1 MANVFAPRY
10 AHALAQVV
18 VAKNLDPNAAQR
30 QMRDFAGTLAG
41 SPQLHEILMDPSI
54 AEEQKLRLL
63 DAIALRIGMM
73 REVRNFLAVVMD
85 HHRLDALSDI
95 LAEYDLVADEGA
107 GIAEAEITSAHELNP
122 DDRAALEAEVA
133 KLAGGQVR
141 ATYTQDASLLGGAI
155 VRLGSTV
162 YDGSVRGQLQQL
174 KAKLMQ
180 A

>member
-10 AHALAQVV
+10 AHAFAQVV
-18 VAKNLDPNAAQR
+18 AAKNLDAVAAQQ

-41 SPQLHEILMDPSI
+41 SPELHEILMDPSI

-63 DAIALRIGMM
+63 DAIAGRIGMM
-73 REVRNFLAVVMD
+73 REVRNFLAVIMD
-85 HHRLDALSDI
+85 HDRMDAFDEI
-95 LAEYDLVADEGA
+95 VAEYALVADA
-107 GIAEAEITSAHELNP
+107 GSGVAEAEITSAHELNP
-122 DDRAALEAEVA
+122 DDRAELEAEVA
-133 KLAGGQVR
+133 KLAGGRVR
-141 ATYTQDASLLGGAI
+141 ATYTRDASLLGGAV

-162 YDGSVRGQLQQL
+162 YDGSVRGQLRQL